1 MPEGTRTV
9 LVVDD
14 EPDIRE
20 IIRYYLEDIGYQVIE
35 ADRAEQAIVLAQQ
48 HRPALIT
55 LDIMMPGMDGLEA
68 SKRLKENPLT
78 RDIPIMILSIVAD
91 KSRCLQGI
99 ADFLS
104 KPFERDD
111 LLNKV
116 RTILTETTSPLP
128 GGQRR
133 GAAEPKN
140 ILIVDDDPDTVAVIR
155 YWLEEASYN
164 CATAFDGLQALDMT
178 RSQTPDLILT
188 DIKMPGMDGYEIIKR
203 LKSRPETARVPI
215 VILTAVMITQ
225 ADRNTGLQLGASR
238 FLTKPFEPSALL
250 AEIQQ
255 VLAATPERTP

>member
-48 HRPALIT
+48 HHPALIT

-116 RTILTETTSPLP
+116 RTILTETAPPLP

-133 GAAEPKN
+133 SATEPKN

-155 YWLEEASYN
+155 YWLEEAGYN
-164 CATAFDGLQALDMT
+164 CATAFDGLQALDMA

-203 LKSRPETARVPI
+203 LKSRSETARIPI
-215 VILTAVMITQ
+215 IILTAVMITQ
-225 ADRNTGLQLGASR
+225 ADRNAGLQLGASR
-238 FLTKPFEPSALL
+238 FLTKPFEPSALIT
-250 AEIQQ
+250 EIQH
-255 VLAATPERTP
+255 VLAATPEHTS